1 MVSELIALSVLILR
15 YYDFTKL
22 LIIIIIHAVED
33 LRLSIESADYMVKEN
48 NGSFVAAVVVS
59 RAADFNYTITVETS
73 DGTAVGKHKTLV
85 LVHIPI

>member
-1 MVSELIALSVLILR
+1 
-15 YYDFTKL
+15 
-22 LIIIIIHAVED
+22 
-33 LRLSIESADYMVKEN
+33 MVKEN